1 MLNNSI
7 GSEFLAPQQMQLF
20 AGTLVGL
27 SPDEIRKA
35 KSLYI
40 RSLPGDSDAISE
52 YKAARASLRGFK
64 AVQGC
69 LAIIPFFWPILWLQR
84 NSINAAMKMYE
95 ERITNALAVWR
106 DDLGNEAR
114 ELEALLVT
122 E

>member
-40 RSLPGDSDAISE
+40 RNAISE